1 LRCNSKSDY
10 GGPRSPTLVGAISA
24 AGGVN
29 YSYVDINPV
38 NDEDGGQPGGN
49 IRVAYLYNSEV
60 LELANPNPGS
70 PTDATEVVKGPAL
83 SFNPGR
89 IEPNSTAWKDSR
101 KPLAAHG
108 GQYHILHRQC
118 TLYEL
123 GDILIQSKPGIIE

>member
-1 LRCNSKSDY
+1 L
-10 GGPRSPTLVGAISA
+10 GAISAA

-29 YSYVDINPV
+29 YSYVDINPL

-49 IRVAYLYNSEV
+49 IQVAYLYNSEV

-70 PTDATEVVKGPAL
+70 PTDATEVRQGAL
-83 SFNPGR
+83 HLASTPVASSQTVRLGR
-89 IEPNSTAWKDSR
+89 TVESR
-101 KPLAAHG
+101 SPRMATES

-123 GDILIQSKPGIIE
+123 GAIFNTVKPWNNR

>member
-1 LRCNSKSDY
+1 MAW
-10 GGPRSPTLVGAISA
+10 PRSPTLVGAISA

-108 GQYHILHRQC
+108 
-118 TLYEL
+118 
-123 GDILIQSKPGIIE
+123 D